1 MNSMRRTITIIL
13 TLVALVA
20 VSESAAQINDYGRV
34 GSGARAV
41 AMGGA
46 FTAVADDATAIMW
59 NPGGL
64 TRLAVPEASVVMRA
78 NTTAFDLAS
87 TEEFLDAYKAN
98 SSTNVALNFA
108 SLVYPMRLGPIS
120 IVTGVAYRTIHDW
133 ERELVGERSYSD
145 DFGSL
150 LEITETI
157 KRGGGINAISPSAA
171 IELIRGL
178 SVGATYNILQGSLTE
193 DYSLTYV
200 ANFDYGAEDIFSTE
214 ETTYEGN
221 SLDVGALLRL
231 SDALNIGAKVTLPY
245 ERTSTFTTD
254 GSTEE
259 IVSTLELPMFMYL
272 GASLRVG
279 SYMSLSFDVAMEPWS
294 QSFLLDANGDRYTD
308 EFGDDIPYFDHDV
321 TSLHAGMELL
331 LTNTGQNFILPVR
344 AGVFTKPQPY
354 SDVDGDQVTGKGI
367 SAGFG
372 MVFPGR
378 FSLDVAGM
386 IDNVDEFSWTEV
398 ASRSEENI
406 RLMASIIFYL
416 DN

>member
-20 VSESAAQINDYGRV
+20 VSESAAQLNDYGRV

-59 NPGGL
+59 NPAGL

-98 SSTNVALNFA
+98 SSTNDALNFA

-178 SVGATYNILQGSLTE
+178 SVGATYNILQGSLT
-193 DYSLTYV
+193 
-200 ANFDYGAEDIFSTE
+200 
-214 ETTYEGN
+214 
-221 SLDVGALLRL
+221 
-231 SDALNIGAKVTLPY
+231 
-245 ERTSTFTTD
+245 
-254 GSTEE
+254 
-259 IVSTLELPMFMYL
+259 
-272 GASLRVG
+272 
-279 SYMSLSFDVAMEPWS
+279 
-294 QSFLLDANGDRYTD
+294 
-308 EFGDDIPYFDHDV
+308 
-321 TSLHAGMELL
+321 
-331 LTNTGQNFILPVR
+331 
-344 AGVFTKPQPY
+344 
-354 SDVDGDQVTGKGI
+354 
-367 SAGFG
+367 
-372 MVFPGR
+372 
-378 FSLDVAGM
+378 
-386 IDNVDEFSWTEV
+386 
-398 ASRSEENI
+398 
-406 RLMASIIFYL
+406 
-416 DN
+416 